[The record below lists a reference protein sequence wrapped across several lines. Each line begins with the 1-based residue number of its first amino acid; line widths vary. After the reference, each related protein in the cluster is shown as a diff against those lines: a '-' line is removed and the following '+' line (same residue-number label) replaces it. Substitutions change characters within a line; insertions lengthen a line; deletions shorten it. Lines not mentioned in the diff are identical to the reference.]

1 VQRHEGYAAGRGTT
15 RKSTKGVRRVDPVAD
30 RHLREATAV
39 EVKIGVQ
46 NVAREITFDTDASA
60 EEVAAAVTAA
70 VEKGSALTLTGEKGR
85 QLLVPAG
92 VIGYVQLGETEKRGV
107 GFGNI

>member
-1 VQRHEGYAAGRGTT
+1 
-15 RKSTKGVRRVDPVAD
+15 
-30 RHLREATAV
+30 V

-46 NVAREITFDTDASA
+46 NVAREINFETDESA
-60 EEVAAAVTAA
+60 DEVAKAVRDAI
-70 VEKGSALTLTGEKGR
+70 ENGSPLTLHGEKGR

-92 VIGYVQLGETEKRGV
+92 VLGYVQIGETEKRGV

>member
-1 VQRHEGYAAGRGTT
+1 MPRGHPEQKGTT
-15 RKSTKGVRRVDPVAD
+15 
-30 RHLREATAV
+30 V

-46 NVAREITFDTDASA
+46 NVAREITFETDASA
-60 EEVAAAVTAA
+60 EEVAKAVSAA
-70 VEKGSALTLTGEKGR
+70 VENGTALTLSGEKGR

-92 VIGYVQLGETEKRGV
+92 VLGYVQIGESEKRGV

>member
-1 VQRHEGYAAGRGTT
+1 MPRACEPEKGTT
-15 RKSTKGVRRVDPVAD
+15 
-30 RHLREATAV
+30 V

-60 EEVAAAVTAA
+60 ESVVEAVTAA
-70 VEKGSALTLTGEKGR
+70 IENGTALTLSGEKGR
-85 QLLVPAG
+85 QLLVPPG
-92 VIGYVQLGETEKRGV
+92 VLGYVQIGETEKRGV

>member
-1 VQRHEGYAAGRGTT
+1 M
-15 RKSTKGVRRVDPVAD
+15 
-30 RHLREATAV
+30 

-46 NVAREITFDTDASA
+46 NVAREISFETDASP
-60 EEVAAAVTAA
+60 EEVAKAVTTAI
-70 VEKGSALTLTGEKGR
+70 EKGTALTLTGEKGR

-92 VIGYVQLGETEKRGV
+92 VLGYVQLGETEKRGV

>member
-1 VQRHEGYAAGRGTT
+1 
-15 RKSTKGVRRVDPVAD
+15 
-30 RHLREATAV
+30 V

-46 NVAREITFDTDASA
+46 NVAREISFETDESA
-60 EEVAAAVTAA
+60 DEVARAVAAAIENGT
-70 VEKGSALTLTGEKGR
+70 ALTLHGEKGR

-92 VIGYVQLGETEKRGV
+92 VLGYVSIGESEKRGV